1 MELLLSHISHVQLC
15 VTPQTAAHQAPL
27 STGFSRQ
34 EYCSG
39 LPFPLNISYYWSSI
53 LIVIVNYQILFKLTY
68 LFKLRFMDFKGDQ
81 FSSVQ

>member
-1 MELLLSHISHVQLC
+1 MNFFFLNLLNNLSWIS
-15 VTPQTAAHQAPL
+15 
-27 STGFSRQ
+27 G
-34 EYCSG
+34 
-39 LPFPLNISYYWSSI
+39 NISYYWSSI